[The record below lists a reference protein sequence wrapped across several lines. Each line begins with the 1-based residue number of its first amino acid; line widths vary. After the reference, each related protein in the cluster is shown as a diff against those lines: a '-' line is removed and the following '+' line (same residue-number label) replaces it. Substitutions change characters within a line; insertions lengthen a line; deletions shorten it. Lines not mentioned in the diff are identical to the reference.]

1 MKIDTK
7 IYLSFL
13 KEMIEQNMDVSIV
26 ISGNSMSPFLVNQ
39 RDVIY
44 LSKINRKL
52 KKGDL
57 VLYQRLSGQYVVH
70 RIVKVKKSGYY
81 LAGDNQIAI
90 EGPILDKQI
99 FGLVT
104 KVKRKGKWIEAGNF
118 WWEFFEH
125 VWIWVVPWRMI
136 ILNNIKK
143 FVKFK

>member
-7 IYLSFL
+7 IYISFL

-125 VWIWVVPWRMI
+125 VWIWVLPWRMI
-136 ILNNIKK
+136 ILKIYKK
-143 FVKFK
+143 VCKI

>member
-57 VLYQRLSGQYVVH
+57 VLYQRSSGQYVVH

-118 WWEFFEH
+118 WWKFFEH
-125 VWIWVVPWRMI
+125 VWIWVLPWRMI
-136 ILNNIKK
+136 ILKIYKK
-143 FVKFK
+143 VCKI

>member
-7 IYLSFL
+7 VYLSFL

-125 VWIWVVPWRMI
+125 VWIWVLPWRMI
-136 ILNNIKK
+136 ILKIYKK
-143 FVKFK
+143 VCKI

>member
-70 RIVKVKKSGYY
+70 RIGKVKKSGYY

-104 KVKRKGKWIEAGNF
+104 KVKRKGKWIEAGHF

-125 VWIWVVPWRMI
+125 VWIWVLPWRMI
-136 ILNNIKK
+136 ILKIYKK
-143 FVKFK
+143 VCKI

>member
-57 VLYQRLSGQYVVH
+57 VLYQRSSGQYVVH

-125 VWIWVVPWRMI
+125 VWIWVLPWRMI
-136 ILNNIKK
+136 ILKIYKK
-143 FVKFK
+143 VCKI

>member
-125 VWIWVVPWRMI
+125 VWIWVLPWRMI
-136 ILNNIKK
+136 ILNK
-143 FVKFK
+143 

>member
-125 VWIWVVPWRMI
+125 VWIWVLPWRMI
-136 ILNNIKK
+136 ILNI
-143 FVKFK
+143 

>member
-125 VWIWVVPWRMI
+125 VWIWVLPWRMI
-136 ILNNIKK
+136 ILKIYKK
-143 FVKFK
+143 V

>member
-13 KEMIEQNMDVSIV
+13 KEMIEQNTDVSIV

-125 VWIWVVPWRMI
+125 VWIWALPWRMI
-136 ILNNIKK
+136 ILKIYKK
-143 FVKFK
+143 VCKI

>member
-26 ISGNSMSPFLVNQ
+26 ISGNSMSHFLVNQ

-125 VWIWVVPWRMI
+125 VWIWVLPWRMI
-136 ILNNIKK
+136 ILKIYKK
-143 FVKFK
+143 VCKI

>member
-7 IYLSFL
+7 VYLSFL

-125 VWIWVVPWRMI
+125 VWIWVLPWRMI
-136 ILNNIKK
+136 ILNIYKK
-143 FVKFK
+143 VCKI

>member
-57 VLYQRLSGQYVVH
+57 VLYQRSSGQYVVN

-125 VWIWVVPWRMI
+125 VWIWVLPWRMI
-136 ILNNIKK
+136 ILKIYKK
-143 FVKFK
+143 VCKI

>member
-13 KEMIEQNMDVSIV
+13 KEMIEQNVDVSIV

-125 VWIWVVPWRMI
+125 VWIWVLPWRMI
-136 ILNNIKK
+136 ILKIYKK
-143 FVKFK
+143 VCKI

>member
-1 MKIDTK
+1 MKIETK

-125 VWIWVVPWRMI
+125 VWIWVLPWRMI
-136 ILNNIKK
+136 ILKIYKK
-143 FVKFK
+143 VCKI

>member
-13 KEMIEQNMDVSIV
+13 KEMIEQNTDVSIV

-125 VWIWVVPWRMI
+125 VWVYLLPWRMI
-136 ILNNIKK
+136 ILNIYKK
-143 FVKFK
+143 VCKI

>member
-57 VLYQRLSGQYVVH
+57 VLYQRLSRQYVVH

-125 VWIWVVPWRMI
+125 VWIWVLPWRMI
-136 ILNNIKK
+136 ILKIYKK
-143 FVKFK
+143 VCKI

>member
-13 KEMIEQNMDVSIV
+13 KEMIEQNTDVSIV

-57 VLYQRLSGQYVVH
+57 VLYRRLSGQYVVH

-125 VWIWVVPWRMI
+125 VWIWVLPWRMI
-136 ILNNIKK
+136 ILKIYKK
-143 FVKFK
+143 VCKI

>member
-1 MKIDTK
+1 MKIETK

-81 LAGDNQIAI
+81 LAGD
-90 EGPILDKQI
+90 KQI

-125 VWIWVVPWRMI
+125 VWIWVLPWRMM
-136 ILNNIKK
+136 ILKIYKK
-143 FVKFK
+143 VCKI

>member
-13 KEMIEQNMDVSIV
+13 KEMIEQNTDVSIV

-125 VWIWVVPWRMI
+125 VWIWVLPWRMI
-136 ILNNIKK
+136 ILKIYKK
-143 FVKFK
+143 VCKF

>member
-1 MKIDTK
+1 
-7 IYLSFL
+7 
-13 KEMIEQNMDVSIV
+13 MIEQNTDVSIV

-125 VWIWVVPWRMI
+125 VWIWVLPWRMI
-136 ILNNIKK
+136 ILKIYKK
-143 FVKFK
+143 VCKI

>member
-13 KEMIEQNMDVSIV
+13 KEMIEQNTDVSIV

-125 VWIWVVPWRMI
+125 VWIWVLPWRMI
-136 ILNNIKK
+136 ILNIYKK
-143 FVKFK
+143 VCKI

>member
-39 RDVIY
+39 PDVIY
-44 LSKINRKL
+44 LIKINTKL

-125 VWIWVVPWRMI
+125 VWVYLLPWRMI
-136 ILNNIKK
+136 ILKIYKK
-143 FVKFK
+143 VCKI

>member
-104 KVKRKGKWIEAGNF
+104 KVKRKGIEAGNF

-125 VWIWVVPWRMI
+125 VWIWVLPWRMI
-136 ILNNIKK
+136 ILNIYKK
-143 FVKFK
+143 VCKI

>member
-1 MKIDTK
+1 MKIETK

-13 KEMIEQNMDVSIV
+13 KEMIEQNTDVSIV

-81 LAGDNQIAI
+81 LAGDNQIAV

-125 VWIWVVPWRMI
+125 VWIWVLPWRMI
-136 ILNNIKK
+136 ILKIYKK
-143 FVKFK
+143 VCKI

>member
-52 KKGDL
+52 KKSDL

-125 VWIWVVPWRMI
+125 VWIWVLPWRMI
-136 ILNNIKK
+136 ILKIYKK
-143 FVKFK
+143 VCKI

>member
-125 VWIWVVPWRMI
+125 VWIWVLPWRMI
-136 ILNNIKK
+136 ILNIYKNVCKI
-143 FVKFK
+143 

>member
-125 VWIWVVPWRMI
+125 VWVYLLPWRMI
-136 ILNNIKK
+136 SLKIYKK
-143 FVKFK
+143 VCKI

>member
-13 KEMIEQNMDVSIV
+13 KEMIEQNTDVSIV

-81 LAGDNQIAI
+81 LAGDTQIAI

-125 VWIWVVPWRMI
+125 VWVYLLPWRMI
-136 ILNNIKK
+136 ILKIYKK
-143 FVKFK
+143 VCKI